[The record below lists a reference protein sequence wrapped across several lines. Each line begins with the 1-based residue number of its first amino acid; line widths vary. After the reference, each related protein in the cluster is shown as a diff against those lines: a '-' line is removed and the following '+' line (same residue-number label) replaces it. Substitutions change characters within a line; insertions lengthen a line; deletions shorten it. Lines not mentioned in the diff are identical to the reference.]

1 MEQNTTK
8 ALNLNRIC
16 QTNDQTNECN
26 ARHKTYNSAEKLNA
40 IQMNFEHKPKIAGH
54 SYRASKS
61 TCACQALI
69 ISSKKKEKNTR
80 FLIRKSVYQS
90 WFECVMFSHNCE
102 PFNFGGLFRN

>member
-69 ISSKKKEKNTR
+69 ISSKKKEKKYTISNTE
-80 FLIRKSVYQS
+80 I
-90 WFECVMFSHNCE
+90 
-102 PFNFGGLFRN
+102 GLSIMVRVCYVFP